1 MISLEKFSSI
11 TQDAKAEQTS
21 NRYSF
26 IPTTRI
32 IEDLNVAGWYPVEA
46 QEARATVNKGFQK
59 HLIRFRNDNV
69 VSSGSRFQ
77 PEIVMTNAHNGKSSF
92 KLMGGG
98 INFVCLNGL
107 IVADSIV
114 AEHTIRHQ
122 GYTEEVVKE
131 AVYNIVEDM
140 PKVYNSIERFQDIK
154 LDADEQFAFA
164 KGALM
169 LTFSEEQLEGVML
182 DDSATKL
189 MKPYRREEQ
198 DGNLWNSFNVV
209 QEKFIKGG
217 RFLKT
222 NKDPLS
228 RPTTNKRRAVKSITK
243 NVNINKGLWAYA
255 EALADIKTSI
265 KND

>member
-11 TQDAKAEQTS
+11 TQEAKAGKTS
-21 NRYSF
+21 EKYSF

-32 IEDLNVAGWYPVEA
+32 ISDLDRAGWFPVEA
-46 QEARATVNKGFQK
+46 QEANAKGDNKGFQK
-59 HLIRFRNDNV
+59 HLIRFRNDAV

-77 PEIVMTNAHNGKSSF
+77 PEIVMTNAHNGKASF

-114 AEHTIRHQ
+114 EEHTIRHQ
-122 GYTEEVVKE
+122 GYTEEVVNE
-131 AVYNIVEDM
+131 AVYSIIEEM
-140 PKVYNSIERFQDIK
+140 PKVYDSIERFQDIR
-154 LDADEQFAFA
+154 LDQDEQFAFA

-169 LTFSEEQLEGVML
+169 LTFDDEQLEGVML
-182 DDSATKL
+182 DDSAHKL
-189 MKPYRREEQ
+189 MRPLRREEQ

-209 QEKFIKGG
+209 QEKLIKGG

-228 RPTTNKRRAVKSITK
+228 RPKTTKRRAVKSIDK
-243 NVNINKGLWAYA
+243 NVDINRGLWAYA
-255 EALADIKTSI
+255 EALADIKAS
-265 KND
+265 K